1 MAELTATRAE
11 PVPVRAS
18 EPRAGNGRR
27 WAGMLVVAV
36 LTVPLVLVASGGRP
50 APGIAGLPDPGA
62 LTGWGLPAVRA
73 VMELSAVATMGACLL
88 AGFLAPTRGYLLER
102 PGLRALRGAGRT
114 AWVWAGSSLALA
126 VLTTSDS
133 VGVPVSRVAG
143 SVAFLRFGLQLP
155 EARALVMMSL
165 VALLLAL
172 NLSTVRTR
180 PGAVVG
186 TLACGAALVPLLQ
199 AGHSAVAG
207 DHFEATQGLMVHVLA
222 ATIWVGGL
230 LALLGP
236 VRRDRAVLAV
246 AVRRFSALALVC
258 FAAVGLSGLLTA
270 WTRIGWDVSGWR
282 SAYGALVLAK
292 VAALLLLGLA
302 GLVHRRYAV
311 PRVVAGAPWAFAR
324 LATVELGLMAAT
336 VAVAVVLGRTSPPAG
351 GGLEVGSAH
360 GGRFPTVDRELAPL
374 DLSQLLTATRPDAV
388 AVTAVALAAIG
399 YLLAVRTLR
408 GRGETWPA
416 GRTMCAMAGSALVLY
431 VLCGGLGAY
440 SAAMLSMQVTQLLA
454 MLVTV
459 PALVVLAQPVR
470 LVRTV
475 LRVPDDRGGRVQ
487 RVFCDP
493 VNAMLLVTALLVGVY
508 ATPLLDASLR
518 TPWVH
523 LLVNGAALVVG
534 VLVLGPVLGSDWLPR
549 VPAVRERA
557 LVLAASGALLVLLA
571 GVAWRAESGYGSE
584 YFEDLNLWWGDPAAD
599 LPRAALVAV
608 AYGLPLLG
616 AALLLARNPMP
627 RAGTEKRH

>member
-1 MAELTATRAE
+1 
-11 PVPVRAS
+11 
-18 EPRAGNGRR
+18 
-27 WAGMLVVAV
+27 MLVVAV
-36 LTVPLVLVASGGRP
+36 VTAPLVLVASGGRP

-62 LTGWGLPAVRA
+62 LTGWGLPAARA
-73 VMELSAVATMGACLL
+73 VMELSVVATLGACLL
-88 AGFLAPTRGYLLER
+88 AGFLAPTRGHLLER
-102 PGLRALRGAGRT
+102 PGLRALRGAGLT
-114 AWVWAGSSLALA
+114 AWVWAAGALALA

-133 VGVPVSRVAG
+133 VGVPVTRVAG

-155 EARALVMMSL
+155 EARALVLMSL

-180 PGAVVG
+180 LGAAVGAV
-186 TLACGAALVPLLQ
+186 ASGAATVPLLQ

-207 DHFEATQGLMVHVLA
+207 DHYEATQGLLVHVLA
-222 ATIWVGGL
+222 ATVWVGGL

-236 VRRDRAVLAV
+236 VRRDRAVLAT
-246 AVRRFSALALVC
+246 AVRRFSTLALVC

-270 WTRIGWDVSGWR
+270 WTRIGWSLDAWR
-282 SAYGALVLAK
+282 SAYGALVLVK
-292 VAALLLLGLA
+292 VPALVLLGVA

-324 LATVELGLMAAT
+324 LATGELTVMAAT

-351 GGLEVGSAH
+351 GGLEVGNAH
-360 GGRFPTVDRELAPL
+360 GGAFPTVDRELDPL
-374 DLSQLLTATRPDAV
+374 DLGQLLSATRLDAV
-388 AVTAVALAAIG
+388 VVTAVALATVG
-399 YLLAVRTLR
+399 YLLTVRTLR
-408 GRGETWPA
+408 RRGETWPV
-416 GRTMCAMAGSALVLY
+416 GRVVSALAGAALILY

-470 LVRTV
+470 LVRAV
-475 LRVPDDRGGRVQ
+475 LRVPDDCGGRVQ

-549 VPAVRERA
+549 VPTVRERA

-627 RAGTEKRH
+627 RAGTEERH